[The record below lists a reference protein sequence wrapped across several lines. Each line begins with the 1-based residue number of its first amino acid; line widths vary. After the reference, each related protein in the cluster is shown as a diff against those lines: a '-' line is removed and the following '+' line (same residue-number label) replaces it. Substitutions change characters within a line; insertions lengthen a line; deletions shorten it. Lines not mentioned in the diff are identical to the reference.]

1 VTNLLTSV
9 AFLAVV
15 GGLAWLGWGLE
26 PHWSS
31 RDGMRFMCRMQ
42 LHPHDSR
49 DRARWTDVKVSVQ
62 EGELL
67 VYARSRR
74 SRSHRGVWRVVGASN
89 DPERR
94 RRIYELRSTNDDS
107 ASLRVPSNSRCVP
120 VLDAL
125 VP

>member
-1 VTNLLTSV
+1 VSNLLTSV

-15 GGLAWLGWGLE
+15 GFVAWLGWGLE

-31 RDGMRFMCRMQ
+31 RDGTRFMCRMQ
-42 LHPHDSR
+42 LHPHDANER
-49 DRARWTDVKVSVQ
+49 TRWTDVKVSVQ
-62 EGELL
+62 EDELL

-74 SRSHRGVWRVVGASN
+74 SRSHRGVWRVVGAN
-89 DPERR
+89 DDPERR
-94 RRIYELRSTNDDS
+94 RRIYEVRSTNDDG

>member
-1 VTNLLTSV
+1 MTNLLTSV

>member
-42 LHPHDSR
+42 LRPHDSR
-49 DRARWTDVKVSVQ
+49 DRTRWTDVKVSVQ

-94 RRIYELRSTNDDS
+94 RRIYELRSTNDDG

>member
-1 VTNLLTSV
+1 VSNLLTSV

-15 GGLAWLGWGLE
+15 GFMAWLGWGLE

-42 LHPHDSR
+42 LHPYDANER
-49 DRARWTDVKVSVQ
+49 TRWTDVKVGVQ

-67 VYARSRR
+67 VFARSRR
-74 SRSHRGVWRVVGASN
+74 SRSHRGVWRVVGAN
-89 DPERR
+89 DDPERR
-94 RRIYELRSTNDDS
+94 RRIYELRSTNEDG